1 MLCNSVKYIFQ
12 SNHLRIGLQFL
23 MADWSGELEGVLIPD
38 GHFPLQCLGDQAVEV
53 FARGLVDV
61 HPATVGVGEGV

>member
-1 MLCNSVKYIFQ
+1 
-12 SNHLRIGLQFL
+12 
-23 MADWSGELEGVLIPD
+23 MADWSGELEGVLITD

-61 HPATVGVGEGV
+61 HPATVGVGEGVWVLVRLAWLVFVISAS

>member
-1 MLCNSVKYIFQ
+1 
-12 SNHLRIGLQFL
+12 
-23 MADWSGELEGVLIPD
+23 MADWSGELEGVLITD